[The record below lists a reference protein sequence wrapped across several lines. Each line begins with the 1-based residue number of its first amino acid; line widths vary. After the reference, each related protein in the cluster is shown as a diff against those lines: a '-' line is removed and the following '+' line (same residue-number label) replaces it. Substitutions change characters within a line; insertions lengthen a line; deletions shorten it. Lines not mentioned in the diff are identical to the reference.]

1 MMFKQQ
7 LKSEAVLQQHS
18 IAENA
23 WKKWSY
29 YISAF
34 QNRFIFMAHTILT

>member
-23 WKKWSY
+23 WKNEAITFLHFKTDSSLWL
-29 YISAF
+29 IPF
-34 QNRFIFMAHTILT
+34 